1 MSFFGRIANLVKG
14 GVRVSSQSREGGARE
29 AALDTE
35 LRDAEA
41 VLPRRR
47 PARGEPEPG
56 DAQRAGPSASPGGS
70 PPNEA
75 PPAPERDA
83 DGFMKRSL

>member
-14 GVRVSSQSREGGARE
+14 SVRVSSQSREGGARE
-29 AALDTE
+29 ATLDAE

-41 VLPRRR
+41 VAPRRR
-47 PARGEPEPG
+47 PARAEPE
-56 DAQRAGPSASPGGS
+56 DAQRAGPSASPVGS